1 MGIST
6 TTGIRPVISPL
17 TIMKDWIADYICEYE
32 RTVRSIPVDEVFDLV
47 ERLRTARSESRTI
60 FVCGNGGSAA
70 NASHF
75 AVDLGKSAS
84 AGGARRFRVLSL
96 NDNTPYITAIGNDYG
111 YDDVFVEQLTN
122 LARPDDILLCLSVSG
137 DSPNVVKA
145 MEWANKHGLVTVGL
159 GSRKRG
165 RLADLACFSILIDD
179 DHYGRVEDAQMTI
192 CHLLCYAFVENG

>member
-1 MGIST
+1 
-6 TTGIRPVISPL
+6 
-17 TIMKDWIADYICEYE
+17 MKNWIAGYLREYE
-32 RTVRSIPVDEVFDLV
+32 RVVRSIPVDEVFDLV
-47 ERLRTARSESRTI
+47 ERLRTARNENRMI